1 MFHRVDMHTMLLET
15 ATQEEGE
22 GTPCSVVVDHI
33 AKELDS
39 EKGTVTFENG
49 ITIQAD
55 LIIGADGIRVSL
67 DGRFSSKGR
76 ADHPP
81 SPSSRQ
87 FAPSSAPSP
96 TRSRRIRL
104 ATAATSRLRI
114 SSALVS
120 SSGLLTPEFR

>member
-33 AKELDS
+33 AKELDA

-67 DGRFSSKGR
+67 VRGLTMKSQTDPSQLRTVGRSLPHRRHPRHQVGQPDLLPLQRQDGGHQAPRSGR
-76 ADHPP
+76 
-81 SPSSRQ
+81 
-87 FAPSSAPSP
+87 
-96 TRSRRIRL
+96 
-104 ATAATSRLRI
+104 
-114 SSALVS
+114 V
-120 SSGLLTPEFR
+120 GC